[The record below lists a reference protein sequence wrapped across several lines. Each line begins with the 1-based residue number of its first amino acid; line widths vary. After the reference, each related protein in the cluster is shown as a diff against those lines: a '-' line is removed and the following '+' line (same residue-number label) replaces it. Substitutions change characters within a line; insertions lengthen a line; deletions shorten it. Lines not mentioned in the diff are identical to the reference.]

1 MMNAITAADRQKA
14 KLAMLFSAL
23 GLVGF
28 LLNILA
34 GVWLWSYSASRVV
47 EVPTYDRFVGQL
59 RVTDAS
65 SMPRLATAMY
75 EKWSACAS
83 THSGMNNVA
92 VHALITSSI
101 IAIALFALCLLF
113 TIQVYAALGRA
124 VTSEAAPQP
133 PDPVDD
139 TWRT

>member
-83 THSGMNNVA
+83 MHNGMSNVA
-92 VHALITSSI
+92 VHALITSSV
-101 IAIALFALCLLF
+101 IAIALFALCLLL

-124 VTSEAAPQP
+124 VTSEAPPQP

-139 TWRT
+139 TWRG